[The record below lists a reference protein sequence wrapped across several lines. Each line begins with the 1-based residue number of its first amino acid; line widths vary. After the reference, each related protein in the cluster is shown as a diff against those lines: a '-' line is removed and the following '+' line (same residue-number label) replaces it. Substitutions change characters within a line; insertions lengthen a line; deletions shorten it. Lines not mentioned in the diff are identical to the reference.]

1 MEKYVTAAGWYVLGL
16 CLYFVYNLFIS
27 RNMSY
32 YINLIHKE
40 IPECPFSD
48 NSIMWMV
55 TIVGLLSSF
64 VWPITA
70 GYDFVKTL
78 KGEID

>member
-1 MEKYVTAAGWYVLGL
+1 MENYITAAGWYVLGM

-48 NSIMWMV
+48 NSIM
-55 TIVGLLSSF
+55 
-64 VWPITA
+64 
-70 GYDFVKTL
+70 
-78 KGEID
+78 